1 MNTTTYN
8 AMTISKINNM
18 PPPKYIDEF
27 WQHHGKWECKI
38 YKLKEGA
45 KNNLENSYI
54 LVDSFFEYE
63 KASDEAKEI
72 MNKLPKMKERIIA
85 FLNLRK

>member
-1 MNTTTYN
+1 MNTATYN
-8 AMTISKINNM
+8 AMTICKMNNM
-18 PPPKYIDEF
+18 PPPNYIDEF

-38 YKLKEGA
+38 YKLVDGD
-45 KNNLENSYI
+45 YQ
-54 LVDSFFEYE
+54 LVSSFFEYK

-72 MNKLPKMKERIIA
+72 INQLPKMKERIIA

>member
-1 MNTTTYN
+1 MNTATYN
-8 AMTISKINNM
+8 AITISKINNM

-27 WQHHGKWECKI
+27 WQYHGKWECKI
-38 YKLKEGA
+38 YKLADG
-45 KNNLENSYI
+45 NYQ
-54 LVDSFFEYE
+54 LVSSFFEYE

-72 MNKLPKMKERIIA
+72 MNQLPKMKERIIA

>member
-1 MNTTTYN
+1 MNTATYN
-8 AMTISKINNM
+8 AMTICKINNT

-27 WQHHGKWECKI
+27 WQHRGKWECKI
-38 YKLKEGA
+38 YKLVD
-45 KNNLENSYI
+45 SDYH

-63 KASDEAKEI
+63 KASNEAKEI
-72 MNKLPKMKERIIA
+72 MNQLPKMKERIIA

>member
-1 MNTTTYN
+1 MNTATYN
-8 AMTISKINNM
+8 AMAICKMNNT

-27 WQHHGKWECKI
+27 WQHHGEWECKV
-38 YKLKEGA
+38 YKLKKGA
-45 KNNLENSYI
+45 KHRFDGNYI

-63 KASDEAKEI
+63 KASKEAKEI

>member
-1 MNTTTYN
+1 
-8 AMTISKINNM
+8 M

-38 YKLKEGA
+38 YKLVDGD
-45 KNNLENSYI
+45 YQ
-54 LVDSFFEYE
+54 LVSSFFNYE
-63 KASDEAKEI
+63 NASSEAKEI
-72 MNKLPKMKERIIA
+72 MNQLPKMKERIIA

>member
-1 MNTTTYN
+1 MNTATYN
-8 AMTISKINNM
+8 AMIICKMNNK

-38 YKLKEGA
+38 YKLKEDV
-45 KNNLENSYI
+45 KNSFENSYI
-54 LVDSFFEYE
+54 LVDSFFEYK
-63 KASDEAKEI
+63 KASSEAKEI
-72 MNKLPKMKERIIA
+72 MNQSPKMKERIIA